1 MCRFLTENDYITT
14 TNIKKVL
21 VGEWSVILIT
31 NSKKM
36 YLSKLYNKNLGSLRY
51 KYCEC
56 KLKLSDEATLKLNY
70 EFALKVANFNKPSVT
85 KDKIGL
91 VNSKGVQI
99 IL

>member
-1 MCRFLTENDYITT
+1 MCRFLTENDYITI
-14 TNIKKVL
+14 TNIKKKL
-21 VGEWSVILIT
+21 VGDWSVVLI
-31 NSKKM
+31 SGGKKM
-36 YLSKLYNKNLGSLRY
+36 YLSKLYKKNLGSIPY

-56 KLKLSDEATLKLNY
+56 KLKLSDEQTLKLTY
-70 EFALKVANFNKPSVT
+70 EFALKVANFNKPSGT